1 MKKLMRI
8 VSIFMLV
15 IVAVL
20 GLSACSEDENKILEK
35 TYSDLFSNVDKT
47 QITDDLSFPTKVG
60 DVTISYISTNAKV
73 KLITVM

>member
-8 VSIFMLV
+8 VSIFILV

-35 TYSDLFSNVDKT
+35 KYSDLFSNVDKT
-47 QITDDLSFPTKVG
+47 
-60 DVTISYISTNAKV
+60 
-73 KLITVM
+73 